1 MLLQK
6 DPEGRVQGCLLTHE
20 EPEVNTEW
28 SFTLEFHAF
37 GKNHFELSILWVS
50 NGDMTALYSSADKRL
65 LISQRCVS
73 CHMMGGRKRLCISS
87 NLPAK
92 VELVTPSPAS
102 WSPCPGLEEQ
112 LTGALL
118 SWCQGTALVRLFLC
132 LWNPACRHG
141 APMGHGSGPTDRLPG
156 SRGHVSPGLKAASSL
171 HHLPCPTGPLL
182 RLSSLCAA
190 HLSAIRLP
198 ALVHSSASALTV
210 R

>member
-28 SFTLEFHAF
+28 CFTLEFHAF

-141 APMGHGSGPTDRLPG
+141 ACL
-156 SRGHVSPGLKAASSL
+156 
-171 HHLPCPTGPLL
+171 
-182 RLSSLCAA
+182 
-190 HLSAIRLP
+190 
-198 ALVHSSASALTV
+198 
-210 R
+210 